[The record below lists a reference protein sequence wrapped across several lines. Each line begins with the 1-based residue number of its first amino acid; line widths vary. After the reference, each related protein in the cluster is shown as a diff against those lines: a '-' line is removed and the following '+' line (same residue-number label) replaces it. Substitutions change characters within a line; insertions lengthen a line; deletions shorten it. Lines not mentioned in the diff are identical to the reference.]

1 MSNNIT
7 NHIYNISKEL
17 REKNN
22 GHKSFLIWFTGLSG
36 SGKSTLANLLE
47 LELHKNGI
55 STYVLDGDNIR
66 SGINKDL
73 SFTPNDRKE
82 NIRRISEIA
91 KLFVDA
97 GIVTLATFVSP
108 YEEDRQLVRTKIG
121 VENFIEV
128 YINASVEECKNR
140 DVKGLYKKA
149 ELGEIKNM
157 TGVNSPYEVPLNPDI
172 EILTE
177 KLTVEDS
184 LHEILSYIKKKYN
197 LGK

>member
-1 MSNNIT
+1 M
-7 NHIYNISKEL
+7 ISQIRK
-17 REKNN
+17 
-22 GHKSFLIWFTGLSG
+22 FLKG
-36 SGKSTLANLLE
+36 
-47 LELHKNGI
+47 
-55 STYVLDGDNIR
+55 
-66 SGINKDL
+66 
-73 SFTPNDRKE
+73 
-82 NIRRISEIA
+82 
-91 KLFVDA
+91 
-97 GIVTLATFVSP
+97 
-108 YEEDRQLVRTKIG
+108 
-121 VENFIEV
+121 
-128 YINASVEECKNR
+128 KNR